1 YMVPA
6 QWLALERMP
15 LSPNGK
21 LDRKAL
27 PAPEVSVAQAG
38 YSAPRNAVERTLAEI
53 WQDLLGVE
61 QVGLDDN
68 FFSLGGDSIV
78 SIQVVSRARQAGL
91 QLSPRDLFQ
100 HQNVQSLAAV
110 ARHSQASQAEQG
122 PVQGDSALTPIQ
134 HWFFDLPL
142 ARREHWNQSLLL
154 QPRQAIDLGLL
165 RKSLQRLVEQ
175 HDALRLAFRQVD
187 GEWLAQHRPLREQ
200 ELLWHVP
207 VQSFDECAELFAKA
221 QRSLDLEQGPLLRA
235 VLVDM
240 ADGSQRLLLV
250 IHHLAVDG
258 VSWRILLED
267 LQRLYAD
274 LDADLGPRSSSYQ
287 AWSRHLHE
295 QAGARLDELDYWQA
309 QLHDAPH
316 ALPCENPHGALENRH
331 ERKLVLTLDAERT
344 RQLLQQAPA
353 AYRTQVNDL
362 LLTALARVLCR
373 WSGQPSTLVQ
383 LEGHGREALF
393 DDIDLTRSVGW
404 FTSAYPLR
412 LTPAQSPGESI
423 KAIKE
428 QLRAVPHKG
437 LGYGVLRYLADP
449 AVRQAMAALPTAPI
463 TFNYLGQFDQS
474 FADALFQPLDQ
485 PTGPIH
491 DEQAPLPNELS
502 VDGQVYGG
510 ELVLRWTYSRERY
523 DAQTVNELAQAYLA
537 ELQALIEHCLED
549 GAGGLTPSDFPLAQL
564 SQAQLDALAVPAGE
578 IEDVYPLTPM
588 QEGLLLHTLLEPGTG
603 IYYMQDRYRIDS
615 PLDPERFAAAW
626 QAVVA
631 RHEALRASFV
641 WNAGETMLQV
651 IHKPGRTRIEF
662 LDWSELPEDGHEE
675 RLQALHKREREA
687 GFDLLEQPPFHL
699 RLIRLGE
706 ARYWFMM
713 SNHHILIDAW
723 CRGLL
728 MNDFFEIYG
737 ALGEGRPANLP
748 TPPRYRDYIAWLQR
762 QDLEQSRRWWSE
774 SLRGFER

>member
-1 YMVPA
+1 WWQARLGGQSAEWPC
-6 QWLALERMP
+6 
-15 LSPNGK
+15 
-21 LDRKAL
+21 DRPQGDNREA
-27 PAPEVSVAQAG
+27 
-38 YSAPRNAVERTLAEI
+38 LAE
-53 WQDLLGVE
+53 
-61 QVGLDDN
+61 
-68 FFSLGGDSIV
+68 SV
-78 SIQVVSRARQAGL
+78 S
-91 QLSPRDLFQ
+91 
-100 HQNVQSLAAV
+100 
-110 ARHSQASQAEQG
+110 
-122 PVQGDSALTPIQ
+122 
-134 HWFFDLPL
+134 
-142 ARREHWNQSLLL
+142 
-154 QPRQAIDLGLL
+154 
-165 RKSLQRLVEQ
+165 
-175 HDALRLAFRQVD
+175 LRLDPQ
-187 GEWLAQHRPLREQ
+187 
-200 ELLWHVP
+200 
-207 VQSFDECAELFAKA
+207 
-221 QRSLDLEQGPLLRA
+221 
-235 VLVDM
+235 
-240 ADGSQRLLLV
+240 
-250 IHHLAVDG
+250 
-258 VSWRILLED
+258 
-267 LQRLYAD
+267 
-274 LDADLGPRSSSYQ
+274 
-287 AWSRHLHE
+287 
-295 QAGARLDELDYWQA
+295 
-309 QLHDAPH
+309 
-316 ALPCENPHGALENRH
+316 
-331 ERKLVLTLDAERT
+331 RT

-523 DAQTVNELAQAYLA
+523 DARTVNELAQAYLA

-728 MNDFFEIYG
+728 MNDFFEIYS
-737 ALGEGRPANLP
+737 ALGESRPANLP

-762 QDLEQSRRWWSE
+762 QDRE
-774 SLRGFER
+774 SAERYWKERLAELDAPTRLAQAI

>member
-1 YMVPA
+1 
-6 QWLALERMP
+6 
-15 LSPNGK
+15 
-21 LDRKAL
+21 
-27 PAPEVSVAQAG
+27 
-38 YSAPRNAVERTLAEI
+38 
-53 WQDLLGVE
+53 
-61 QVGLDDN
+61 
-68 FFSLGGDSIV
+68 
-78 SIQVVSRARQAGL
+78 
-91 QLSPRDLFQ
+91 
-100 HQNVQSLAAV
+100 
-110 ARHSQASQAEQG
+110 
-122 PVQGDSALTPIQ
+122 
-134 HWFFDLPL
+134 
-142 ARREHWNQSLLL
+142 
-154 QPRQAIDLGLL
+154 
-165 RKSLQRLVEQ
+165 
-175 HDALRLAFRQVD
+175 
-187 GEWLAQHRPLREQ
+187 
-200 ELLWHVP
+200 
-207 VQSFDECAELFAKA
+207 
-221 QRSLDLEQGPLLRA
+221 
-235 VLVDM
+235 
-240 ADGSQRLLLV
+240 
-250 IHHLAVDG
+250 
-258 VSWRILLED
+258 
-267 LQRLYAD
+267 
-274 LDADLGPRSSSYQ
+274 
-287 AWSRHLHE
+287 
-295 QAGARLDELDYWQA
+295 
-309 QLHDAPH
+309 
-316 ALPCENPHGALENRH
+316 
-331 ERKLVLTLDAERT
+331 
-344 RQLLQQAPA
+344 
-353 AYRTQVNDL
+353 YRTQVNDL

>member
-1 YMVPA
+1 M
-6 QWLALERMP
+6 
-15 LSPNGK
+15 
-21 LDRKAL
+21 
-27 PAPEVSVAQAG
+27 
-38 YSAPRNAVERTLAEI
+38 
-53 WQDLLGVE
+53 
-61 QVGLDDN
+61 
-68 FFSLGGDSIV
+68 
-78 SIQVVSRARQAGL
+78 
-91 QLSPRDLFQ
+91 
-100 HQNVQSLAAV
+100 
-110 ARHSQASQAEQG
+110 
-122 PVQGDSALTPIQ
+122 
-134 HWFFDLPL
+134 
-142 ARREHWNQSLLL
+142 
-154 QPRQAIDLGLL
+154 
-165 RKSLQRLVEQ
+165 
-175 HDALRLAFRQVD
+175 
-187 GEWLAQHRPLREQ
+187 
-200 ELLWHVP
+200 
-207 VQSFDECAELFAKA
+207 
-221 QRSLDLEQGPLLRA
+221 
-235 VLVDM
+235 
-240 ADGSQRLLLV
+240 
-250 IHHLAVDG
+250 
-258 VSWRILLED
+258 
-267 LQRLYAD
+267 
-274 LDADLGPRSSSYQ
+274 
-287 AWSRHLHE
+287 
-295 QAGARLDELDYWQA
+295 
-309 QLHDAPH
+309 
-316 ALPCENPHGALENRH
+316 
-331 ERKLVLTLDAERT
+331 
-344 RQLLQQAPA
+344 
-353 AYRTQVNDL
+353 
-362 LLTALARVLCR
+362 
-373 WSGQPSTLVQ
+373 
-383 LEGHGREALF
+383 
-393 DDIDLTRSVGW
+393 
-404 FTSAYPLR
+404 
-412 LTPAQSPGESI
+412 
-423 KAIKE
+423 
-428 QLRAVPHKG
+428 
-437 LGYGVLRYLADP
+437 
-449 AVRQAMAALPTAPI
+449 
-463 TFNYLGQFDQS
+463 
-474 FADALFQPLDQ
+474 
-485 PTGPIH
+485 
-491 DEQAPLPNELS
+491 
-502 VDGQVYGG
+502 
-510 ELVLRWTYSRERY
+510 LRWTYSRERY

-774 SLRGFER
+774 SLRGFERPTLVPSDRPFLREHAGESGGMIVGDRYTRLDAADGARLRELAQRYQLTVNTFAQAAWALTLRRFSGERDVLFGVTVAGRPVGMPEMQRTVGLFINSIPLRVQMPAAGQRCTVREWLNRLFERNLELREHEHLPLVAIQESSEPAQGPAAVRQPVRVRERPGGSLGAGPRAEPERQFRLRAYPHQLPVDRGLLSGR

>member
-1 YMVPA
+1 LGGQPVEWPC
-6 QWLALERMP
+6 
-15 LSPNGK
+15 
-21 LDRKAL
+21 DRPQGDNREA
-27 PAPEVSVAQAG
+27 
-38 YSAPRNAVERTLAEI
+38 LAE
-53 WQDLLGVE
+53 
-61 QVGLDDN
+61 
-68 FFSLGGDSIV
+68 SV
-78 SIQVVSRARQAGL
+78 S
-91 QLSPRDLFQ
+91 
-100 HQNVQSLAAV
+100 
-110 ARHSQASQAEQG
+110 
-122 PVQGDSALTPIQ
+122 
-134 HWFFDLPL
+134 
-142 ARREHWNQSLLL
+142 
-154 QPRQAIDLGLL
+154 
-165 RKSLQRLVEQ
+165 
-175 HDALRLAFRQVD
+175 LRLDPQ
-187 GEWLAQHRPLREQ
+187 
-200 ELLWHVP
+200 
-207 VQSFDECAELFAKA
+207 
-221 QRSLDLEQGPLLRA
+221 
-235 VLVDM
+235 
-240 ADGSQRLLLV
+240 
-250 IHHLAVDG
+250 
-258 VSWRILLED
+258 
-267 LQRLYAD
+267 
-274 LDADLGPRSSSYQ
+274 
-287 AWSRHLHE
+287 
-295 QAGARLDELDYWQA
+295 
-309 QLHDAPH
+309 
-316 ALPCENPHGALENRH
+316 
-331 ERKLVLTLDAERT
+331 RT

-728 MNDFFEIYG
+728 MNDFFEIYS
-737 ALGEGRPANLP
+737 ALGESRPANLP

-774 SLRGFER
+774 SLRGFERPTLVPSDRPFLREHAGESGGMIVGDRYTRLDAADGARLRELAQRYQLTVNTFAQAAWALTLRRFSGERDVLFGVTVAGRPVGMPEMQRTVGLFINSIPLRVQMPAAGQRCTVREWLNRLFERNLELREHEHLPLVAIQESSELPKGQPLFDSLFVFENAPVEVSVLDRAQSLNASSDSGRTHTNFPLTVVCYPGDDLGLHLSYDQRYFEAPTVERLLGEFKRLLLALADGFHGELEALPLLGEDERDFLLDGCNRSARDYPLEQGYVRLFEAQVAAHPQRIAA

>member
-1 YMVPA
+1 MDGPA
-6 QWLALERMP
+6 
-15 LSPNGK
+15 
-21 LDRKAL
+21 
-27 PAPEVSVAQAG
+27 
-38 YSAPRNAVERTLAEI
+38 
-53 WQDLLGVE
+53 
-61 QVGLDDN
+61 
-68 FFSLGGDSIV
+68 
-78 SIQVVSRARQAGL
+78 
-91 QLSPRDLFQ
+91 
-100 HQNVQSLAAV
+100 
-110 ARHSQASQAEQG
+110 
-122 PVQGDSALTPIQ
+122 
-134 HWFFDLPL
+134 
-142 ARREHWNQSLLL
+142 
-154 QPRQAIDLGLL
+154 
-165 RKSLQRLVEQ
+165 
-175 HDALRLAFRQVD
+175 
-187 GEWLAQHRPLREQ
+187 GE
-200 ELLWHVP
+200 
-207 VQSFDECAELFAKA
+207 
-221 QRSLDLEQGPLLRA
+221 
-235 VLVDM
+235 
-240 ADGSQRLLLV
+240 QRLLLA
-250 IHHLAVDG
+250 IHHLVVDG
-258 VSWRILLED
+258 VSWRVLLED
-267 LQRLYAD
+267 LQRVSPSARRGRRTGAAGQDQRLPR
-274 LDADLGPRSSSYQ
+274 LGRTP
-287 AWSRHLHE
+287 
-295 QAGARLDELDYWQA
+295 AGLRRAARIAARQELGWWQARLGGQSAEWPCDRPRGDNREALAESVSLRLDPQ
-309 QLHDAPH
+309 
-316 ALPCENPHGALENRH
+316 
-331 ERKLVLTLDAERT
+331 RT

-412 LTPAQSPGESI
+412 PTPAQSPGESI

-437 LGYGVLRYLADP
+437 LGYGVLRHLADP

-523 DAQTVNELAQAYLA
+523 DARTVNELAQAYLA

-728 MNDFFEIYG
+728 MNDFFEIYS
-737 ALGEGRPANLP
+737 ALGESRPANLP

-774 SLRGFER
+774 SLRGFERPTLVPSDRPFLREHAGESGGMIVGDRYARLDAADGARLRELAQRYQLTVNTFAQAAWR